1 MDRYILSVLVNNHSG
16 VLSRIAGLFSR
27 RGYNIDSLSVGET
40 ENTEISRMT
49 IVVRG
54 NQQVLEQITKQLDKL
69 VDVKHVKVLYGNTSI
84 SKELVM
90 VKINA
95 PQKNRASVVEIAD
108 IFKAKILDV
117 TTASL
122 TVELTGD
129 QEKIKAFFR
138 LIEPYGI
145 KEIVRT
151 GLTAVGRGDETINDS
166 IPASSYPENGEQS

>member
-40 ENTEISRMT
+40 EDKAVSRMT

-54 NQQVLEQITKQLDKL
+54 DHAVLEQITKQLAKL
-69 VDVKHVKVLYGNTSI
+69 IDVLHI
-84 SKELVM
+84 KELKPSVS
-90 VKINA
+90 VYRELVLIKVGA
-95 PQKNRASVVEIAD
+95 TDTQRAEVVQIAD
-108 IFKAKILDV
+108 IYKAKILDV
-117 TTASL
+117 DTSSITM
-122 TVELTGD
+122 EITGD
-129 QEKIKAFFR
+129 QHKLASFIR

-151 GLTAVGRGDETINDS
+151 GMSAIGRTNETISDDMNRK
-166 IPASSYPENGEQS
+166 EC